1 MEQQTLKI
9 TNVLSDPTRFSIY
22 QYVSRQREDVTV
34 QEIAEQFSI
43 HANVARLHLTKLEDV
58 NMLVS
63 ETKKTGKGGRP
74 SRFYRLSEEV
84 ISIQFP
90 YRDYQ
95 RLAEIS
101 LEALTGFGEEGQK
114 ALNQIGYKF
123 GKEAA
128 NNYILRFN
136 YHIAEMSIK
145 EKLDL
150 VESIAKDQGLNPE
163 IVYQEEANELHLT
176 IYNCPFKE
184 LLQEHNHD
192 KVSLCKMHHALIS
205 GIFEYFFGDIIIKE
219 KSLMSEEE
227 IHTCSYVA
235 AILT

>member
-34 QEIAEQFSI
+34 QEIAEHFNI

-74 SRFYRLSEEV
+74 SRFYRLSDEV

-95 RLAEIS
+95 RLAEIA
-101 LEALTGFGEEGQK
+101 LNALTEFGEEGQK

-123 GKEAA
+123 GREAA

-136 YHIAEMSIK
+136 YHIANMSIK
-145 EKLDL
+145 EKLEL
-150 VESIAKDQGLNPE
+150 VEMIAINQGLNPE
-163 IVYQEEANELHLT
+163 IVYQEGENEAHFT

-184 LLQEHNHD
+184 LLQDHSHD
-192 KVSLCKMHHALIS
+192 PVSLCKMHHSLIQ
-205 GIFEYFFGDIIIKE
+205 GIFEFFFGDIMISE
-219 KSLMSEEE
+219 KNLMSAKE
-227 IHTCSYVA
+227 HNNCSYVA

>member
-22 QYVSRQREDVTV
+22 QYVSRQREEVTV
-34 QEIAEQFSI
+34 QEIAEHFNI

-95 RLAEIS
+95 RLAEIT
-101 LEALTGFGEEGQK
+101 LDALAGFGEEGQK

-123 GKEAA
+123 GREAA

-136 YHIAEMSIK
+136 YHISEMSIK
-145 EKLDL
+145 EKLEL
-150 VESIAKDQGLNPE
+150 VEMIAINQGLNPE
-163 IVYQEEANELHLT
+163 IVYQEAANEAHFS

-184 LLQEHNHD
+184 LLHEHNHD
-192 KVSLCKMHHALIS
+192 AVSLCKMHRSLIQ

-219 KSLMSEEE
+219 NYIMAEKERHS
-227 IHTCSYVA
+227 CSYVA